1 MNAPILLFVYNRPDH
16 TRRTLD
22 ALCRADGAE
31 ETELIVFSD
40 AAKTDDAR
48 DNVRKVRETVREAK
62 GFKSV
67 EVRERE
73 ENAGLAKSIIE
84 GVSDVIEKSGKVIV
98 LEDDLIVSK
107 YFIRYMN
114 SALNYYEGRGVFGI
128 SGYSPKVEIPIDYP
142 FTTYMIE
149 RNCSWGWGTWKKKW
163 QSVDWDVKDF
173 RRFIHS
179 QSMCDD
185 FNQSGSDLT
194 MMLLRQQRGE
204 IQSWS
209 IRYCYEAFKRHE
221 PTVYP
226 TRSMVRNGGVDGTGT
241 NMRASSKYDT
251 QTADYISCQQFS
263 PGIAVNQSILRSFRK
278 TYDCSM
284 YRRFINWWK
293 ILLYRIKN

>member
-1 MNAPILLFVYNRPDH
+1 MNAPILLFVYNRPEH
-16 TRRTLD
+16 TRRTIE
-22 ALCRADGAE
+22 ALRKAEGAK
-31 ETELIVFSD
+31 ETDLIVFSD
-40 AAKTDDAR
+40 AAKN
-48 DNVRKVRETVREAK
+48 DNTEESVREVRQIVKSAD

-67 EVRERE
+67 EVRERK

-84 GVSDVIEKSGKVIV
+84 GVSEVIEKSGKVIV
-98 LEDDLIVSK
+98 LEDDLEVTK

-128 SGYSPKVEIPIDYP
+128 SGYTPRVDIPIDYP

-149 RNCSWGWGTWKKKW
+149 RNCSWGWGTWKQKW
-163 QSVDWDVKDF
+163 LSIDWEVKSF
-173 RRFIHS
+173 GEFIHKPS
-179 QSMCDD
+179 SCKSFDE
-185 FNQSGSDLT
+185 SGSDLT

-209 IRYCYEAFKRHE
+209 IRYCYEAFRRHE

-226 TRSMVRNGGVDGTGT
+226 TRSLVRNIGVDGSGT
-241 NMRASSKYDT
+241 NMKASGRYDT

-263 PGIAVNQSILRSFRK
+263 PGIAVNQKILQSFRK

-284 YRRFINWWK
+284 YRRVINWWK
-293 ILLYRIKN
+293 IMVYRMKN